1 MENTEAKMILRADL
15 PEGNTHYIYST
26 YSTCHIQYQC
36 LFQEKGIVEG
46 PWLLPWSDDFFLLY
60 STGGGY
66 TDAGYS
72 IWAAKATNLTG
83 PYTKATQVTPST
95 ITTMLR
101 QGST

>member
-15 PEGNTHYIYST
+15 PEGITHIHVISNI
-26 YSTCHIQYQC
+26 SVF
-36 LFQEKGIVEG
+36 FQERGIVEG
-46 PWLLPWSDDFFLLY
+46 PWLLRWSDDFFLLY

-66 TDAGYS
+66 TDPGYS

-83 PYTKATQVTPST
+83 PYTKATQVTPNT

-101 QGST
+101 RGST

>member
-1 MENTEAKMILRADL
+1 MILKADL
-15 PEGNTHYIYST
+15 PEGNTHYIVHIT
-26 YSTCHIQYQC
+26 HLIQYQC
-36 LFQEKGIVEG
+36 LFQERGIVEG

-66 TDAGYS
+66 TDTGYS
-72 IWAAKATNLTG
+72 IWAARATNLTG
-83 PYTKATQVTPST
+83 PYTKATQVTPNT